1 MENLKTTDLAII
13 AKSFYLLGDTLD
25 YCYDCKYCRLN
36 GEEMRLMGQAY
47 DVLNLTARSYHR
59 ILKVA
64 RTIADLDYSEE
75 IKLEHLQE
83 AIGYRTLDRKY
94 WGRYV

>member
-1 MENLKTTDLAII
+1 
-13 AKSFYLLGDTLD
+13 
-25 YCYDCKYCRLN
+25 
-36 GEEMRLMGQAY
+36 MRLMGQAY

-64 RTIADLDYSEE
+64 RTIADLDHSEE

-83 AIGYRTLDRKY
+83 AIGYRTLDKKY

>member
-1 MENLKTTDLAII
+1 
-13 AKSFYLLGDTLD
+13 
-25 YCYDCKYCRLN
+25 
-36 GEEMRLMGQAY
+36 MRLMGQAY

-64 RTIADLDYSEE
+64 RTIADLDYSGE